1 MSCKTAGFFSHN
13 ITSNQNVYYFLFYL
27 IKLYMSTDIDELT
40 RYILELYIVKLYI
53 KVVGLW
59 KKKILL
65 KD

>member
-1 MSCKTAGFFSHN
+1 
-13 ITSNQNVYYFLFYL
+13 
-27 IKLYMSTDIDELT
+27 MSTDIDELT